1 MWYIIIGLIILGI
14 ISAIFEKLADLVGGS
29 GILIAIIVVLVIAYL
44 AFSWKGVFGVIGAA
58 IVISLVVNLLGR
70 ASTFISKTVQTHD
83 KEMKEAARIK
93 QKTQSR
99 KEMHD
104 NDTALRNELDM
115 NCRWLGFMSEQMWQV
130 KLPNY
135 VNKKYSTSFTD
146 ITKNFAAQMEH
157 QNIRQN
163 DEWFQ
168 PFLMYVIAH
177 PQGTTVTK
185 ILNEVSCPQFHATHV
200 TPNGDI
206 LNTRMIKGT
215 RRVSKDVPPLFEERF
230 IKEMNESLFVPTK
243 YAIKLY
249 STDSSSSETI
259 NHTEEIDFND
269 L

>member
-14 ISAIFEKLADLVGGS
+14 IFAIFEKLADLVGGS

-58 IVISLVVNLLGR
+58 IVIALVATLLGS
-70 ASTFISKTVQTHD
+70 ASTFISKTVETHD
-83 KEMKEAARIK
+83 KEMKETARIK
-93 QKTQSR
+93 QKTQSS
-99 KEMHD
+99 KEIHD

-115 NCRWLGFMSEQMWQV
+115 NCRWLGFMSEEMWQV

-146 ITKNFAAQMEH
+146 ITKNFATQMEQ

-177 PQGTTVTK
+177 PGSTVTK
-185 ILNEVSCPQFHATHV
+185 MLNEVSCPQFHATHV

-206 LNTRMIKGT
+206 LNTRMVKGT
-215 RRVSKDVPPLFEERF
+215 KKVNKDVPPLFTQCF
-230 IKEMNESLFVPTK
+230 IKDMNEFVFAPTK
-243 YAIKLY
+243 YALKLY
-249 STDSSSSETI
+249 STGRSSSETI